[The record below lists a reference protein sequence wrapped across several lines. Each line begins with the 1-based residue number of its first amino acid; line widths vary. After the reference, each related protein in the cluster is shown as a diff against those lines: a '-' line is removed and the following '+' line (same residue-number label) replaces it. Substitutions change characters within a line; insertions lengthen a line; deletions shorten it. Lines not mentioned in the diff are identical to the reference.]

1 MYQGLNRLGRLRRR
15 PEFLKVQRQGVKTK
29 GRYLTLFSLPN
40 GLGMTRLGVVATRKH
55 GGAVQ
60 RNRAKRLMRELF
72 RLNRGSVGF
81 DVVALLRPGFSEK
94 PYKWL
99 EKDYQVA
106 LERQNHSYRYK
117 M

>member
-1 MYQGLNRLGRLRRR
+1 MKL
-15 PEFLKVQRQGVKTK
+15 
-29 GRYLTLFSLPN
+29 
-40 GLGMTRLGVVATRKH
+40 LGV
-55 GGAVQ
+55 GAACKYGAAVE
-60 RNRAKRLMRELF
+60 RNPAKRLMLALF
-72 RLNRGSVGF
+72 RLNRGNIRVE
-81 DVVALLRPGFSEK
+81 VVALLRPGFSEK